1 METPEI
7 KEWYDKAEKVIESC
21 QNDEQL
27 NVALNY
33 TELYIQQTKDTSGYD
48 VLLRKYSKK
57 KNELMV

>member
-1 METPEI
+1 MEAPET
-7 KEWYDKAEKVIESC
+7 KEWYDKAERVIESC

-33 TELYIQQTKDTSGYD
+33 AELYIQQTKDTSGYD

-57 KNELMV
+57 KNELMI